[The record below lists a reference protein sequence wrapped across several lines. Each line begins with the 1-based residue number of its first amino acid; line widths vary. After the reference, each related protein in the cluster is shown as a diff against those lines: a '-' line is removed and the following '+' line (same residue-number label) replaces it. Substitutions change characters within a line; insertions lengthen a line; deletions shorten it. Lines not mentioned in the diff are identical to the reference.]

1 MNVDDYNSIIQSL
14 CLDKG
19 DDVLLDLGN
28 NQFQTEVLYQQLA
41 DTSGPEPVIL
51 VKSKDS
57 NTSPEKIKLNSVINV
72 FRSPPHI
79 IPIDKRNYRLDEN
92 YRYKWLRDIYIN
104 NEFNK
109 DVKNRINIPEGYIF
123 DGASVPRWLWSISGI
138 RPDGKQ
144 RTAAL
149 IHDWIYVHKG
159 LLPTGSQE
167 YQDKQGKWKIFQGK
181 WTRKDADKIFAKILK
196 ESGMPKSKRRWM
208 YRAVH
213 WFGWTKWWDR

>member
-57 NTSPEKIKLNSVINV
+57 NTSPEKIKLNSVVSV
-72 FRSPPHI
+72 FRRPPHI
-79 IPIDKRNYRLDEN
+79 IPIDKRNYILDEN

-123 DGASVPRWLWSISGI
+123 DGASVPRWL
-138 RPDGKQ
+138 
-144 RTAAL
+144 
-149 IHDWIYVHKG
+149 
-159 LLPTGSQE
+159 
-167 YQDKQGKWKIFQGK
+167 
-181 WTRKDADKIFAKILK
+181 
-196 ESGMPKSKRRWM
+196 
-208 YRAVH
+208 
-213 WFGWTKWWDR
+213 